1 MYTIDITMSCVTFL
15 TSDLLDG
22 ASFHV
27 TVPTQPASSLAECV
41 LKVTTPL
48 KINVVSSLNGNAVLA
63 IPYGSIRRFGCQVVI
78 GSDIVWFETC
88 NCGGNMEEF
97 IFFVVASGIEKAYQI
112 VQEYKRSMELAL
124 RDHMIMEEG
133 DQSQFLFSYV
143 VKSHYGHLDYPSVG
157 RERILQSGLMSL
169 STSGGALSLSDHNKF
184 ARCSRPSLTPAQ
196 TSVDS
201 APIPGDTG
209 TRLPLSPTRGG
220 TSKTLDQLKASPRPS
235 RSSFQS
241 SAPAEFDSGVGMD
254 MLDPGRHSA
263 PCFFPA
269 INSRPSLADTRTRKS
284 VDESQRLTRS
294 QPAGKMSLSNFN
306 AGRSMDANYG
316 KKMSLAELQMNG
328 SGNTY
333 NNLKGRGSRKDSG
346 MGDMSPSGNG
356 RSSYDHLKG
365 KGNPYD
371 HLPGKVAG
379 MSLHNKSGSAYV
391 DS

>member
-1 MYTIDITMSCVTFL
+1 M
-15 TSDLLDG
+15 
-22 ASFHV
+22 
-27 TVPTQPASSLAECV
+27 TVPSQPASSFSECI

-63 IPYGSIRRFGCQVVI
+63 ISYGNIRRFGCQVVI

-88 NCGGNMEEF
+88 NCHGDVEEF
-97 IFFVVASGIEKAYQI
+97 IFFVVASGIERAYQI

-157 RERILQSGLMSL
+157 REKILQSGLMSL

-184 ARCSRPSLTPAQ
+184 ARSSRPSLTAGYTQ
-196 TSVDS
+196 ADS

-209 TRLPLSPTRGG
+209 ARKSIHPPASPGVSSTSRGG
-220 TSKTLDQLKASPRPS
+220 SRKTLDQLKTSPRPP
-235 RSSFQS
+235 RSSYQS
-241 SAPAEFDSGVGMD
+241 SAPVEFDSSVGMD
-254 MLDPGRHSA
+254 MLDPARHSA
-263 PCFFPA
+263 PCFFPELD
-269 INSRPSLADTRTRKS
+269 SRPCLMDTRTRKS
-284 VDESQRLTRS
+284 VDESQRLTSS
-294 QPAGKMSLSNFN
+294 QPAGKMSLKNFN
-306 AGRSMDANYG
+306 AGRSMDGHHG
-316 KKMSLAELQMNG
+316 KKMSLADLQLNG
-328 SGNTY
+328 TGNAY
-333 NNLKGRGSRKDSG
+333 NSMKGRQDSSAGSTSG
-346 MGDMSPSGNG
+346 LPPSGNRNG
-356 RSSYDHLKG
+356 NGGGSSYDHLKEH
-365 KGNPYD
+365 GNPYD